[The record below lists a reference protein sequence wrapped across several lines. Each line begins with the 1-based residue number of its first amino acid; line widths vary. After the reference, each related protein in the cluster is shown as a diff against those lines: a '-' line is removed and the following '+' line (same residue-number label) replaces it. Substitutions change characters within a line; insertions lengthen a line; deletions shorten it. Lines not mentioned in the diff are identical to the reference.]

1 MFTLAYS
8 NLLAMLL
15 VFVRMGTMLLTNPIL
30 SRRQVPVTLRLAF
43 VLIVSILIYPTLD
56 HSAIDETKD
65 LLYVLMVMKEFL
77 VGLFFSMI
85 FSLFY
90 YMIFFA
96 GDIMDV
102 LFGLSMA
109 KTFDPTTNIQVS
121 ISGQYLNIFFVL
133 YFFVTNSHL
142 AMIEIFANSY
152 TLVPIGAS
160 FDIDIAG
167 FLLSTFTATIELI
180 LRLIMPFLVATL
192 VIEVLLGVLMKLVPQ
207 MHLMVINIQLKII
220 VGIFLLI
227 ALAYPVSLFIDNYIV
242 VALDTMHNGMVQLS
256 Q

>member
-1 MFTLAYS
+1 MFSLAYS

-30 SRRQVPVTLRLAF
+30 SRRQVPTTLRLAF
-43 VLIVSILIYPTLD
+43 VLIISILLYPTLD

-65 LLYVLMVMKEFL
+65 LLYALMVMKEFL

-85 FSLFY
+85 FSFFY

-96 GDIMDV
+96 GDFMDV

-133 YFFVTNSHL
+133 YFFATNSHL
-142 AMIEIFANSY
+142 VMIEIFANSY
-152 TLVPIGAS
+152 TLVPIGVA

-180 LRLIMPFLVATL
+180 LKLVMPFLVVTMI
-192 VIEVLLGVLMKLVPQ
+192 IEVLLGVLMKLVPQ

-227 ALAYPVSLFIDNYIV
+227 VLAYPVSLFIDNYIV
-242 VALDTMHNGMVQLS
+242 IALDTMHNGMVQLS